1 MNKAPE
7 RSRIAAS
14 TKDKTNIAAMA
25 LPFDEMKNNPFY
37 LSVFDTCHKIAK
49 NNGKL
54 ALEI

>member
-54 ALEI
+54 TFEI